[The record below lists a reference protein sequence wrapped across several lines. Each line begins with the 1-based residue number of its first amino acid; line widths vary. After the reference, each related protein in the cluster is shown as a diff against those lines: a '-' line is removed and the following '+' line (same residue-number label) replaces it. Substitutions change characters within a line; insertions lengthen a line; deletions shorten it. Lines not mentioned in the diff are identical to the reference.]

1 MMIKVGAEIKKMLLY
16 WKAHKAIALVSIFPP
31 LLLCLLFVG
40 AFQTTGEADI
50 VVVNHDMDDLW
61 TDRFIEVLESKEGT
75 IPHFNLTF
83 ADEDSAT
90 EMFEMHDTFAILYI
104 PSGFG
109 ESIENG
115 EPMQLTVEY
124 TAIHEDISKNVR
136 LGIEAR
142 IYDFVAL
149 YALNTGERPGILIE
163 ENLEQIPLSRAD
175 YMMGGIVIWTMTYL
189 GFLIGGAIGASEKEG
204 GTETYILMAVNGE
217 IISLLGKWISAII
230 LSGIMLVLL
239 MAGYIAFFGLRISS
253 VSQVLWISLLFLA
266 ITTLFSFP
274 GVLYGQK
281 VGDFRLIPAPMI
293 ILSITL
299 WIVSGALN
307 PLEFS
312 AGYSFFKYL
321 PTAAGIRL
329 ISFSLF
335 NRGGQFV
342 SESLVVLITWTI
354 LILLIA
360 AIWLY
365 KGSVSP
371 SRKLLAE

>member
-1 MMIKVGAEIKKMLLY
+1 MMTKVGAEIKKMLLY

-50 VVVNHDMDDLW
+50 VVVNHDTDNLW

-75 IPHFNLTF
+75 IPYFNLTF
-83 ADEDSAT
+83 ADEDDAT
-90 EMFEMHDTFAILYI
+90 ELFEMHDTFAILYI

-109 ESIENG
+109 ESIENS

-149 YALNTGERPGILIE
+149 YDLNAGERPGILIE

-189 GFLIGGAIGASEKEG
+189 GFLIGGAIGASEREE
-204 GTETYILMAVNGE
+204 GTETYIQMAANGE
-217 IISLLGKWISAII
+217 TISLLGKWISAII
-230 LSGIMLVLL
+230 LSGIMFVLL
-239 MAGYIAFFGLRISS
+239 VVGYVAFFGLRISTIS
-253 VSQVLWISLLFLA
+253 HFLCTSLLFLV

-274 GVLYGQK
+274 GVLYGKK

-312 AGYSFFKYL
+312 AGYIVFKYL

-335 NRGGQFV
+335 NRGEQFV
-342 SESLVVLITWTI
+342 SESLVILIIWTI
-354 LILLIA
+354 FILLVA
-360 AIWLY
+360 MIWFY
-365 KGSVSP
+365 RNSVIHSEK
-371 SRKLLAE
+371 SLR